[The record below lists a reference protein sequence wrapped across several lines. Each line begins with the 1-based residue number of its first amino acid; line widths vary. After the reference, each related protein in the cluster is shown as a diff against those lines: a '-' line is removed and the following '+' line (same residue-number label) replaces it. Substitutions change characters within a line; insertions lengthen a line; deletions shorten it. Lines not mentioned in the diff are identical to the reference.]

1 MIVGQPSRL
10 PWARASFWQARRLP
24 HERALPTW
32 VQKRTVRR
40 AGLRVASRRGDLL
53 FLMKTV
59 SATDFRTQASAV
71 FDAVERGETVLVL
84 RHGKPIAEIH
94 PVSSRGNR
102 TPAWRKPG
110 PRLVTKGGALSQAIL
125 EERS

>member
-1 MIVGQPSRL
+1 
-10 PWARASFWQARRLP
+10 
-24 HERALPTW
+24 
-32 VQKRTVRR
+32 
-40 AGLRVASRRGDLL
+40 
-53 FLMKTV
+53 MKTV

-84 RHGKPIAEIH
+84 RRGKPIAEIR
-94 PVSSRGNR
+94 PISSSGHR

-110 PRLVTKGGALSQAIL
+110 PRLVTEGGNVSQAIL